1 MCNSSPCLE
10 SILVF
15 FLPCR
20 SGISHIPSSRYIVG
34 IITSTFPT
42 RTGVNVHCT
51 WLYFGCSHLSM
62 SSISQIIPQVMSV
75 QVSNVY
81 WIPLSKVSVYV
92 ETNLYHPS
100 LGPNNGARERVRF
113 NSRGSGLCFR
123 GRSRYTCSR
132 FSATV
137 RPRSICAHF
146 EWTPW
151 LGAGGLLTRDTY
163 LLKRRG

>member
-62 SSISQIIPQVMSV
+62 SSISQIIPKVMSV
-75 QVSNVY
+75 QVTYIEYLCRKCPCTWKPIYITLPWARITGPGKGFDSFTKASNFY
-81 WIPLSKVSVYV
+81 FPLQFSWLWPLLSWSK
-92 ETNLYHPS
+92 S
-100 LGPNNGARERVRF
+100 L
-113 NSRGSGLCFR
+113 
-123 GRSRYTCSR
+123 
-132 FSATV
+132 
-137 RPRSICAHF
+137 H
-146 EWTPW
+146 
-151 LGAGGLLTRDTY
+151 LLP
-163 LLKRRG
+163 L